1 MTAGLVRVWTVLLGA
16 VCAVQL
22 WGEARTDERAG
33 APCDTTAQ
41 GQSSW
46 AVGVDYVT
54 EGQWNMTH
62 HVGAWVNRLDA
73 GVEGRLWKGAQAEVT
88 GMATWTVG
96 HAPSEDDAV
105 CQDYSNI
112 NAPTRA
118 FRLIHAGLR
127 QQFTSRFGIFAG
139 LCQADEVYFVTEV
152 ASLFTGASYGC
163 LPTMADNFEI
173 NVFPLAAL
181 GVQADCELSPRLMLR
196 ASVYNGCAAG
206 TLREQFR
213 FRPGADGVL
222 HLGSL
227 TYNTGRGGRP
237 TPFPNIVQLGWN
249 VGNHP
254 AEAGRKHTQF
264 GFWLTGE
271 QWLGALAGWQLTG
284 AATFSFECHDS
295 PSAKHYWNAALA
307 VQPPRR
313 EDVRIALGLGR
324 ACYRDAHETAIELN
338 AQWPVARWLSVQPAI
353 HLMRTNGREQVAA
366 LLRLNCSLP

>member
-1 MTAGLVRVWTVLLGA
+1 MKAGPRRMWMALLAVL
-16 VCAVQL
+16 CAAQIRA
-22 WGEARTDERAG
+22 GYRIDERVEAC
-33 APCDTTAQ
+33 PDTTEQA
-41 GQSSW
+41 GKGWS
-46 AVGVDYVT
+46 VGVDYVT

-62 HVGAWVNRLDA
+62 HVGAWVNRLDV

-88 GMATWTVG
+88 GMATWTAG
-96 HAPSEDDAV
+96 HAPNEADAV

-127 QQFTSRFGIFAG
+127 QQFTSRFSVFAG

-163 LPTMADNFEI
+163 LPTMADNFDI

-181 GVQADCELSPRLMLR
+181 GVQADYELTPRLLLR
-196 ASVYNGCAAG
+196 ASVYNGRASGSLC
-206 TLREQFR
+206 EQFR
-213 FRPGADGVL
+213 FRPSADGVL

-227 TYNTGRGGRP
+227 TYTTVRGRRQ

-254 AEAGRKHTQF
+254 VEAGRRHTQY

-271 QWLGALAGWQLTG
+271 QWLGAPAGWQLTG
-284 AATFSFECHDS
+284 AATLSYELHNA
-295 PSAKHYWNAALA
+295 PSARHYWNAALA
-307 VQPPRR
+307 VQPSGQ
-313 EDVRIALGLGR
+313 EDVRIALGVGR
-324 ACYRDAHETAIELN
+324 ACYRDAHETAVELTG
-338 AQWPVARWLSVQPAI
+338 QWPVCQWLNVQPAL

-366 LLRLNCSLP
+366 LLRLNVSLP

>member
-1 MTAGLVRVWTVLLGA
+1 MKAGPRLVGMALLAMLCFG
-16 VCAVQL
+16 QMR
-22 WGEARTDERAG
+22 GEVRDDERAETG
-33 APCDTTAQ
+33 CDTTAQ
-41 GQSSW
+41 AENGWS
-46 AVGVDYVT
+46 VGVDYVT

-62 HVGAWVNRLDA
+62 HVGAWVNRLDV

-88 GMATWTVG
+88 GMATWTAG
-96 HAPSEDDAV
+96 HAPNEADAV

-127 QQFTSRFGIFAG
+127 QQFASRFSVFAG

-163 LPTMADNFEI
+163 LPTMADNFDI

-181 GVQADCELSPRLMLR
+181 GVQADCELTPRLLLR
-196 ASVYNGCAAG
+196 ASVYNGRASGSLC
-206 TLREQFR
+206 EQFR
-213 FRPGADGVL
+213 FRPSADGVL

-227 TYNTGRGGRP
+227 TYTTVRGRRQ

-254 AEAGRKHTQF
+254 VEAGRRHTQY

-271 QWLGALAGWQLTG
+271 QWLGAPAGWQLTG
-284 AATFSFECHDS
+284 AATLSYELHNA
-295 PSAKHYWNAALA
+295 PSARHYWNAALA
-307 VQPPRR
+307 VQPPGR
-313 EDVRIALGLGR
+313 EDVLFALGLGR

-338 AQWPVARWLSVQPAI
+338 GQWALCQWLSVQPAL

-366 LLRLNCSLP
+366 LLRLNFSL